1 MASLGFLRMAD
12 DSSSGSGSSGNDL
25 ARHILP
31 TSGTMIG
38 VCITLIGLVKLFED
52 KNRPTRTDEF
62 GAIIA
67 VVFLGSAFLSYLSMR
82 TSGPSHRYER
92 YADML
97 FLVGLASIVL
107 LAGLFA
113 FEWI

>member
-1 MASLGFLRMAD
+1 MAD
-12 DSSSGSGSSGNDL
+12 DSSSGNGSSGNDL

-52 KNRPTRTDEF
+52 KNRPTQTDEF
-62 GAIIA
+62 GAIVA

-82 TSGPSHRYER
+82 AGDRGSSHRYER

>member
-1 MASLGFLRMAD
+1 MAD
-12 DSSSGSGSSGNDL
+12 DSSSDSGSSGNDL

-52 KNRPTRTDEF
+52 KNRPTQTDEF
-62 GAIIA
+62 GAIVA

-82 TSGPSHRYER
+82 TGDRGASHRYER